1 MFKIV
6 FIGAGNVATQIA
18 TTLQKIGMNICQ
30 IYSRTENSASTL
42 GKLLNIPYT
51 TDKTKVIGTA
61 DVYFCCVKDSE
72 IENALNSIS
81 FNNGLLVHTAGSVP
95 IEVLQS
101 FSENVGV
108 FYPLQTLSKEKKI
121 EWKKIPL
128 YLEAN
133 TPENIYKL
141 HQIAEKISDCVFDI
155 NSEQRGKIHLAAV
168 FCSNFVNH
176 LYTLS
181 DELLAESGFKFQQLI
196 PLIEETTEKVKT
208 LSPIEAQTGPAVRF
222 DENIINK
229 HLNILRKQPDQKAEI
244 YSLLSK
250 SIYEKHH
257 IQ

>member
-1 MFKIV
+1 M
-6 FIGAGNVATQIA
+6 
-18 TTLQKIGMNICQ
+18 
-30 IYSRTENSASTL
+30 
-42 GKLLNIPYT
+42 
-51 TDKTKVIGTA
+51 
-61 DVYFCCVKDSE
+61 
-72 IENALNSIS
+72 
-81 FNNGLLVHTAGSVP
+81 
-95 IEVLQS
+95 
-101 FSENVGV
+101 
-108 FYPLQTLSKEKKI
+108 QTLSKEKKI

-181 DELLAESGFKFQQLI
+181 DELLTESGFKFQQLI

>member
-1 MFKIV
+1 M
-6 FIGAGNVATQIA
+6 TS
-18 TTLQKIGMNICQ
+18 
-30 IYSRTENSASTL
+30 SR
-42 GKLLNIPYT
+42 
-51 TDKTKVIGTA
+51 
-61 DVYFCCVKDSE
+61 
-72 IENALNSIS
+72 
-81 FNNGLLVHTAGSVP
+81 
-95 IEVLQS
+95 
-101 FSENVGV
+101 
-108 FYPLQTLSKEKKI
+108 
-121 EWKKIPL
+121 
-128 YLEAN
+128 
-133 TPENIYKL
+133 
-141 HQIAEKISDCVFDI
+141 
-155 NSEQRGKIHLAAV
+155 V

-181 DELLAESGFKFQQLI
+181 DELLTESGFKFQQLI